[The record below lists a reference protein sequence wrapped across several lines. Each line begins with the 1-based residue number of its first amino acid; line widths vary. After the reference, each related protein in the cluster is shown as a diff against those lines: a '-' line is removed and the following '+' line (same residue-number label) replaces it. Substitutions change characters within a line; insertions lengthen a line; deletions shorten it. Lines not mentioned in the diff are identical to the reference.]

1 MIFLKNDKYKG
12 LWTNLAFDRF
22 WVLYDVKKK
31 DGFFGDY
38 KAIGIFENWDK
49 DLKDEF
55 DNTIGNNFIK
65 KKQLNFNKIK
75 PSQYEN
81 PKIK

>member
-1 MIFLKNDKYKG
+1 M
-12 LWTNLAFDRF
+12 
-22 WVLYDVKKK
+22 LYDIKK

-38 KAIGIFENWDK
+38 KDWDFENWDK

-65 KKQLNFNKIK
+65 KQLNF
-75 PSQYEN
+75 
-81 PKIK
+81 